1 MTPFSEVALTVWPGS
16 SVINSRRTASR
27 LLSNAAVRARTVTL
41 KNWRP
46 PRSSQMIRLVSP
58 AALPFTMISLGLMA
72 LASATSPSPIATL
85 VAGRTQST
93 RTVLPTAT
101 ESSLDES

>member
-1 MTPFSEVALTVWPGS
+1 MLS
-16 SVINSRRTASR
+16 SRRTASM
-27 LLSNAAVRARTVTL
+27 LLSNAAALALTVTL
-41 KNWRP
+41 KNCRP

-58 AALPFTMISLGLMA
+58 ATLPFTMISVGLIA
-72 LASATSPSPIATL
+72 VASATPPRPMATR
-85 VAGRTQST
+85 VVGRTQST